1 MDPESVYGFHKESAS
16 MAGFNT
22 EIDGKKQVSRGSDAV
37 LLFFLKL
44 YKMQLSADPAAES
57 RVEMAPQT
65 YETPGSN
72 RIYTLRVNHQG
83 MWRSRRMTLGRLGA
97 NITNKSTCYHII
109 FDDLMVVKIPLQ
121 PIYEFNTYI
130 QCISR
135 DRRIA
140 LKAAPSIRCI
150 VPSLSTVLNKI
161 PQLHHPKARSPE
173 EIEKRYV
180 FLLRK
185 EPNLQNY
192 LQIGGSFAFFMN
204 LSQYTFLNQEIDKIH
219 GRNDVFSR
227 DFLKPTDSLWETHG
241 IDPFLIAEEDPA
253 IFEMGHILAE
263 YEEWIADILGHNRC
277 DASFSMSQR
286 RAWFTAHLSGQDL
299 KSGEPGLP
307 EPLIQ
312 TLPGLLAR
320 FSEKHQK
327 TINAFRKA
335 HRQQTEKS
343 WRERNKGKITGIIT
357 SILSLL
363 ANLKSQGL
371 SLRDLKP
378 ENIFIVAEP
387 ERLERGMPDPE
398 IIELGLIDLETAVA
412 LDTNTDAIE
421 QPLCTGTP
429 AFSTPSHL
437 FPNPFLIKQL
447 GDLKRTFFLQD
458 AYAAVGLIFFAAT
471 GETLFEKTGRLL
483 PEIVLAS
490 RKSSLKDQTPAD
502 LFRHTS
508 WVFWHSAVSEL
519 TRQGSHYQDV
529 LKSLKIS
536 LSELICPMLQE
547 LLEKTHDE
555 LKDRISSLLSSQTSL
570 QKTQLEALAASDA
583 ETIGK
588 QIHSLEENN
597 SSPDAETREPILKF
611 LSSLEHLKRLL
622 EQESRYREILLEK
635 RPSFFVGDLIEF
647 LFFTVIAFMY
657 RESWTTR
664 KHPLLP
670 VKPSTESAA
679 IRLNPAASISKR

>member
-1 MDPESVYGFHKESAS
+1 MTE
-16 MAGFNT
+16 FNT
-22 EIDGKKQVSRGSDAV
+22 EIDAKRQVSRGSDAI

-44 YKMQLSADPAAES
+44 YKLQLSADPAAES
-57 RVEMAPQT
+57 RVEMASQT
-65 YETPGSN
+65 SENPISN
-72 RIYTLRVNHQG
+72 LIYTLRVNHQG
-83 MWRSRRMTLGRLGA
+83 TWRSRRMTLGRLGA
-97 NITNKSTCYHII
+97 NITNRSTCYHVI
-109 FDDLMVVKIPLQ
+109 FDDLMVVKIPFQ
-121 PIYEFNTYI
+121 PIHEFNTYI
-130 QCISR
+130 QCVSR
-135 DRRIA
+135 DWRIA
-140 LKAAPSIRCI
+140 QKAAPPIRCI

-161 PQLHHPKARSPE
+161 PRLHHPEARSPE
-173 EIEKRYV
+173 EIEKRYI

-185 EPNLQNY
+185 EPNLQSY
-192 LQIGGSFAFFMN
+192 LKIGGSFAFFMN

-219 GRNDVFSR
+219 GQNDLFPR

-241 IDPFLIAEEDPA
+241 IDPLLIAEEDPA
-253 IFEMGHILAE
+253 IFEMGHVLAE
-263 YEEWIADILGHNRC
+263 YEEWITDILGQYEC
-277 DASFSMSQR
+277 DASFSTQRR

-299 KSGEPGLP
+299 KSGEHGLP

-312 TLPGLLAR
+312 TLPEFLAH
-320 FSEKHQK
+320 FSEKHRE

-335 HRQQTEKS
+335 HRQQTEKT

-363 ANLKSQGL
+363 ANLKSQEL

-387 ERLERGMPDPE
+387 ERLERGVPDPE

-412 LDTNTDAIE
+412 LDSNTDAIE

-437 FPNPFLIKQL
+437 FPNPFLSKLL

-458 AYAAVGLIFFAAT
+458 VYAAVGLIFFAAT

-490 RKSSLKDQTPAD
+490 RKSSLKDHAPAD
-502 LFRHTS
+502 LFQHSS
-508 WVFWHSAVSEL
+508 WVFWHSAVNEM
-519 TRQGSHYQDV
+519 TRQVSHYRDA

-583 ETIGK
+583 ESIRK

-597 SSPDAETREPILKF
+597 SSHKAQTREQVLTF
-611 LSSLEHLKRLL
+611 LSSLEHLKRLS
-622 EQESRYREILLEK
+622 EQEFRYREMLLEK
-635 RPSFFVGDLIEF
+635 RPSISVDDLIEF

-657 RESWTTR
+657 RESWTIR

-670 VKPSTESAA
+670 EKSPTESTA
-679 IRLNPAASISKR
+679 ILPESVHSLSKGPKVK